1 MESSETYEGKTS
13 RRSHR
18 KSRLGCNNCKARR
31 IKVGHLYRAI
41 ESKGSPYLQCDETKP
56 RCVNCARHS
65 VECTYSQ
72 VPAHLSRSTSRK
84 RNAVPDSGSRSRP
97 GTEFSF
103 ISSSQSDFTIPK
115 RASHKEIDLSS
126 PSPSLSDAN
135 SAVAQRPFEF
145 TITDMTLLHH
155 LLSAEELKPHIPDQL
170 IRLGFSVHYLL
181 RLLLALSAFH
191 LSRTASSNQFLGPQ
205 IDFSVEAE
213 RHLSIAIAGVAA
225 TDPQLHQGN
234 SHALYISSLFI
245 FICSLARGPQLG
257 EFLTFR
263 NDTDTPCLSL
273 FHGIRLILEASN
285 TLGISRGFSELHP
298 GEGQDHSVE
307 QEAEK
312 HHNQGNP
319 LLMVHD
325 PQQNNTLCE
334 FREPLQQLRYLVFN
348 KFPNDNPRHSSYCYA
363 FEMLCSRY
371 ESILGAGLSG
381 VDLWPEIF
389 GWLYTL
395 PDLFVQDMRDK
406 SHIALLLFSYFLVLL
421 NELDSVWFIQQWP
434 RHIANG
440 VHQNLDEYHRRF
452 AHWPLRQL
460 GLL

>member
-1 MESSETYEGKTS
+1 MDSSETYEGKTS

-31 IKVGHLYRAI
+31 VKVGHLSRTV
-41 ESKGSPYLQCDETKP
+41 ESKGLPYLQCDETKP

-72 VPAHLSRSTSRK
+72 VPARFSRSTSRK
-84 RNAVPDSGSRSRP
+84 GNAIPDSGSRSRP

-115 RASHKEIDLSS
+115 RTHKEIDLSTPS
-126 PSPSLSDAN
+126 PSPDAN
-135 SAVAQRPFEF
+135 LAIAQRPFEF

-191 LSRTASSNQFLGPQ
+191 LSRTSSSHQFPGPQ

-234 SHALYISSLFI
+234 SHALYVSSLFI
-245 FICSLARGPQLG
+245 FICSLARGPQPD
-257 EFLTFR
+257 EYLTFR
-263 NDTDTPCLSL
+263 NDADTPCLSL

-285 TLGISRGFSELHP
+285 RLGISRGFSELHT
-298 GEGQDHSVE
+298 GEPQDHSMD
-307 QEAEK
+307 QETEK
-312 HHNQGNP
+312 EHTQGNP

-348 KFPNDNPRHSSYCYA
+348 KFPTDNPRHYSYCHA
-363 FEMLCSRY
+363 FEMLYSRY

-381 VDLWPEIF
+381 AGLWSEIF
-389 GWLYTL
+389 GWLYML

-434 RHIANG
+434 RHIAKG
-440 VHQNLDEYHRRF
+440 VHQNLDDYHRRF